1 MHVSKLILKNYE
13 QGFEKDQARIFNS
26 VIHTLNPKAKLITEE
41 KVLKRHQDKNFKP
54 EQVKYLVNEKNE
66 IVGYSEVRIFG
77 DSNMLFYPLIMPT
90 YNTPENIDYL
100 LKSVYDVSLSF
111 KPRIIQAIYN
121 FNFPK
126 VHRYFETQKV
136 IKIVDK
142 FVRPELYIS
151 LSDIELV
158 PATSLKLEIFSQD
171 AIEKLFNFLT
181 STDNSLKRI
190 TLAKLTD
197 YYEKKVLSSDNSFLV
212 TINDTIVGYVIF
224 GTFTSEGDSTDV
236 YTFMQDAI
244 DSNYMEDI
252 DIRRAFLNAATIYM
266 KKSSQSKLVLF
277 VFKPSNAYTL
287 YTKLGLKENTYG
299 RNIYTFETNS
309 LETQVPY
316 CNN

>member
-77 DSNMLFYPLIMPT
+77 DSHMLFYPLIMPT

-197 YYEKKVLSSDNSFLV
+197 Y
-212 TINDTIVGYVIF
+212 
-224 GTFTSEGDSTDV
+224 
-236 YTFMQDAI
+236 
-244 DSNYMEDI
+244 
-252 DIRRAFLNAATIYM
+252 
-266 KKSSQSKLVLF
+266 
-277 VFKPSNAYTL
+277 
-287 YTKLGLKENTYG
+287 
-299 RNIYTFETNS
+299 
-309 LETQVPY
+309 
-316 CNN
+316 

>member
-1 MHVSKLILKNYE
+1 M
-13 QGFEKDQARIFNS
+13 
-26 VIHTLNPKAKLITEE
+26 
-41 KVLKRHQDKNFKP
+41 
-54 EQVKYLVNEKNE
+54 
-66 IVGYSEVRIFG
+66 
-77 DSNMLFYPLIMPT
+77 
-90 YNTPENIDYL
+90 
-100 LKSVYDVSLSF
+100 
-111 KPRIIQAIYN
+111 
-121 FNFPK
+121 
-126 VHRYFETQKV
+126 
-136 IKIVDK
+136 
-142 FVRPELYIS
+142 
-151 LSDIELV
+151 
-158 PATSLKLEIFSQD
+158 
-171 AIEKLFNFLT
+171 
-181 STDNSLKRI
+181 
-190 TLAKLTD
+190 
-197 YYEKKVLSSDNSFLV
+197 

>member
-1 MHVSKLILKNYE
+1 MQVSKLILKSYE
-13 QGFEKDQARIFNS
+13 LGFEKDQVRIFNS

-54 EQVKYLVNEKNE
+54 EQVKYLLNENNE

-77 DSNMLFYPLIMPT
+77 DSHLLFYPLIIPP
-90 YNTPENIDYL
+90 YDTPENIDYL

-126 VHRYFETQKV
+126 VHNYLETQKA
-136 IKIVDK
+136 IKILDK
-142 FVRPELYIS
+142 FVRPELSIT
-151 LSDIELV
+151 LHDIERV
-158 PATSLKLEIFSQD
+158 PDSSLKLESFTQD
-171 AIEKLFNFLT
+171 TIGKLFNFLT
-181 STDNSLKRI
+181 STENSLKRI
-190 TLAKLTD
+190 TLVKLTD
-197 YYEKKVLSSDNSFLV
+197 YYEKKILTSDNSFLV
-212 TINDTIVGYVIF
+212 TINDTIIGYVIF
-224 GTFTSEGDSTDV
+224 GTFTSEGDSNDV

-244 DSNYMEDI
+244 DSNYKEDI
-252 DIRRAFLNAATIYM
+252 EVRKAFLNAASIYM
-266 KKSSQSKLVLF
+266 KNNSQSKLVLF
-277 VFKPSNAYTL
+277 VFRPSNAYTL
-287 YTKLGLKENTYG
+287 YTELGLKENTYG